1 MIADVTTYQ
10 AADLSEPSVF
20 LTLRSTGNYVGAEVQ
35 LTADEARR
43 IARHL
48 LTAAD
53 LTEGL

>member
-1 MIADVTTYQ
+1 MTTYQ